1 MIRWK
6 EIHLIRQWILA
17 NLATLPSNSVLPR
30 AEAEPGRSLQTF
42 HILAMETGCRTQKA
56 MSSMKT
62 RREVLR
68 LIPTAVLAGTAG
80 AAAPPEFTRVDTHVH
95 IHREAPALLSA
106 MKEANWRGL
115 DIVVCP
121 ASGGETFDLE
131 EKLRATRKVSRDS
144 GGTLAWASTFDA
156 RGFEEPDFTERTIA
170 RLRQSFAD
178 GAIGVKIWKN
188 IGMSIKG
195 KSGAYLLADDR
206 ALRPVYE
213 AILKADRTLVAH
225 LAEPDGAWLPLDA
238 KNPELRYYSNNP
250 QWHMYGKT
258 GAPVKEDILKARDR
272 VLALYPKLRV
282 VGCHLGSD
290 EDDLGRLA
298 RRLDAFPNFAVD
310 TAARVRYFARGDRDQ
325 VRQFLA
331 RYQDRIL
338 YATDFSLREGEPAAA
353 ARGLQVVHNRD
364 WTFFSGADSME
375 YDGKPTRGLAL
386 SEGILR
392 KLFRENAIRWLPG
405 IDR

>member
-1 MIRWK
+1 MALR
-6 EIHLIRQWILA
+6 A
-17 NLATLPSNSVLPR
+17 MNS
-30 AEAEPGRSLQTF
+30 
-42 HILAMETGCRTQKA
+42 QKA
-56 MSSMKT
+56 HSFSQGGKMKT
-62 RREVLR
+62 RRDLLR
-68 LIPTAVLAGTAG
+68 LIPTAVLASTVRAS
-80 AAAPPEFTRVDTHVH
+80 AAPDFVRVDTHVH
-95 IHREAPALLSA
+95 IHRDAPALLSA
-106 MKEANWRGL
+106 MKEASWRGL

-131 EKLRATRKVSRDS
+131 EKLRATQKVSRDS

-156 RGFEEPDFTERTIA
+156 RGFEEPNFAERTIA

-195 KSGAYLLADDR
+195 KSGVYLLPDDP
-206 ALRPVYE
+206 ALKPVYE

-250 QWHMYGKT
+250 QWHMYGKA

-272 VLALYPKLRV
+272 ILASYPKLRV

-290 EDDLGRLA
+290 EDDLRRLA
-298 RRLDAFPNFAVD
+298 NRLDAFPNFAVD
-310 TAARVRYFARGDRDQ
+310 TAARIRYFARGDREQ
-325 VRQFLA
+325 ARQFLT
-331 RYQDRIL
+331 RYQDRVL
-338 YATDFSLREGEPAAA
+338 YATDFSLREAEPPAAA
-353 ARGLQVVHNRD
+353 RSLQVVHDRD
-364 WTFFSGADSME
+364 WAFFSSGDSIE

-392 KLFRENAIRWLPG
+392 KLFRENPLRWLPG
-405 IDR
+405 MQA